1 MVLKI
6 LTVVYA
12 WAWNVETWT
21 PTEGLD
27 WSVVVLVS
35 IFVDPIASIG
45 IGIVVREM
53 IRKIK
58 RGMK

>member
-12 WAWNVETWT
+12 WAWNVEPWM
-21 PTEGLD
+21 PNKGLD

-45 IGIVVREM
+45 IGIVVRAM

>member
-12 WAWNVETWT
+12 WAWNVEPWT
-21 PTEGLD
+21 PNNGLG

-35 IFVDPIASIG
+35 ILVDPLASIG
-45 IGIVVREM
+45 IGIVVREI

-58 RGMK
+58 RGVK

>member
-12 WAWNVETWT
+12 WACNVEPWT
-21 PTEGLD
+21 PNKGLD

-35 IFVDPIASIG
+35 IVVDPLASIG

-53 IRKIK
+53 VRKIK
-58 RGMK
+58 RGVK

>member
-12 WAWNVETWT
+12 WAWNVEPWT
-21 PTEGLD
+21 PNNGLGL
-27 WSVVVLVS
+27 SVVVLVS
-35 IFVDPIASIG
+35 ILVDPLASIG

-58 RGMK
+58 RGVK

>member
-12 WAWNVETWT
+12 WVWNVAPWT
-21 PTEGLD
+21 PNNGKD
-27 WSVVVLVS
+27 WEVVVFVS

-58 RGMK
+58 RGSK

>member
-1 MVLKI
+1 MILKI

-12 WAWNVETWT
+12 WAWNVEPWT
-21 PTEGLD
+21 PNKGLD

-35 IFVDPIASIG
+35 ILVDPLASIG

-58 RGMK
+58 RGVK

>member
-1 MVLKI
+1 MILKI

-12 WAWNVETWT
+12 WVWNVAPWT
-21 PTEGLD
+21 PNRGED
-27 WSVVVLVS
+27 WAVVVLVS
-35 IFVDPIASIG
+35 ILVDPLASIG

-58 RGMK
+58 RGVK

>member
-1 MVLKI
+1 MILKI

-12 WAWNVETWT
+12 WVWNVAPWT
-21 PTEGLD
+21 PNNGKD
-27 WSVVVLVS
+27 WEVVVLVS

-45 IGIVVREM
+45 IGVVVREM

-58 RGMK
+58 RGVK

>member
-1 MVLKI
+1 MILKI

-12 WAWNVETWT
+12 WAWNVEPWT
-21 PTEGLD
+21 PNEGLD

-35 IFVDPIASIG
+35 IFVDPLASIG

-58 RGMK
+58 RSVK

>member
-1 MVLKI
+1 MILKI

-12 WAWNVETWT
+12 WAWNVAPWT
-21 PTEGLD
+21 PNNGKD

-58 RGMK
+58 RGVK